1 MTDVPAP
8 ACPPGRGDG
17 RGVACGAAGRVAA
30 TALVAALVL
39 SACGDGGGLTSTT
52 TPAVG
57 TTAAPA
63 TIATTTSTTPATT
76 TSSTSTTLAV
86 TYPEA
91 ALDYFIEVAFGP
103 EFGGGP
109 REIRKWTQDVEIV
122 IHGDPNA
129 EDLATLDDVIAD
141 LNEII
146 GTIEVSIVPSG
157 GNVDLHFAPEAEF
170 DEIEPNYVPV
180 NMGFFWVW
188 WDGLGN
194 ITRARVLV
202 STTGLTQEE
211 RNHVIREEITQ
222 QMGLMSDSFSY
233 EESIFYQ
240 AWTTTQEYSMLDE
253 LVIELLY
260 LPQIAVGMDVD
271 QALDAIDGS

>member
-1 MTDVPAP
+1 VSP
-8 ACPPGRGDG
+8 
-17 RGVACGAAGRVAA
+17 AGRIVA

-39 SACGDGGGLTSTT
+39 SACGDGGGLLS
-52 TPAVG
+52 
-57 TTAAPA
+57 
-63 TIATTTSTTPATT
+63 TTTSTASTTTTTTTTIAATTTTRAAAT

-86 TYPEA
+86 TYPQA
-91 ALDYFIEVAFGP
+91 ALDYFVEIAFGP

-109 REIRKWTQDVEIV
+109 QEIRKWTQDVEIV
-122 IHGDPNA
+122 VHGDPNA

-146 GTIEVSIVPSG
+146 DTIEIRIVESG
-157 GNVDLHFAPEAEF
+157 GQVDLHFAPEPEF
-170 DEIEPNYVPV
+170 EAIEPNYVPV

-194 ITRARVLV
+194 ITRTRVLV
-202 STTGLTQEE
+202 STTGLTQEA
-211 RNHVIREEITQ
+211 RNHVIREEVTQ
-222 QMGLMSDSFSY
+222 QLGLMSDSFSY
-233 EESIFYQ
+233 EESMFYQ
-240 AWTTTQEYSMLDE
+240 GWTTTQEYSTLDE

-260 LPQIAVGMDVD
+260 LPEIEVGMAVD